1 MQYHNDLQRR
11 YLVEIPIKTPKASLS
26 TPKILLITLGVMIAI
41 LTFFYLLL
49 IRPLF
54 NKNNNTDKNATANP
68 DDDTS
73 KDKPKEDTKPQE
85 PSVESPDGGS
95 PRRSGSDEEGD
106 TNPDTNDDGGSP
118 RR

>member
-11 YLVEIPIKTPKASLS
+11 YLGEIPIKAPKASLS
-26 TPKILLITLGVMIAI
+26 IPKILLITLGVMIAI

-73 KDKPKEDTKPQE
+73 KDKPKEEDTKPQE

-95 PRRSGSDEEGD
+95 PRRSGGTTD
-106 TNPDTNDDGGSP
+106 PDTTDGGSP